1 MKAVLLPECHIWDV
15 GELPVWRE
23 RSDEAEVV
31 LKEKEY
37 GRIQAAAPGAA
48 KFILPAGHPD
58 FQEHSYYHPLK
69 AIVGAETFLSAVKD
83 SESMPRGVFRLYHV
97 ASFPLMDRAV
107 SDLLCV
113 EQVFGEVVRMQVK
126 KARHDSGLM
135 HMVITTAFGNTVI
148 AQFEYTVMEDAEEQ
162 LEMEWSGESG
172 ILSFDASKQ
181 QAFRESGSR
190 QICYDAA
197 LAIRNSQ
204 PAGET
209 AIAAAWNRIKGE
221 LS

>member
-1 MKAVLLPECHIWDV
+1 MKGILLPQCHLWDAS
-15 GELPVWRE
+15 GLPDWRE
-23 RSDEAEVV
+23 DPEAAEVI

-37 GRIQAAAPGAA
+37 GRFLEAAPEAA
-48 KFILPAGHPD
+48 EIILPSGHPD
-58 FQEHSYYHPLK
+58 TPKHSYYHPLK
-69 AIVGAETFLSAVKD
+69 AILGADTFLHAVK
-83 SESMPRGVFRLYHV
+83 ESGSVLKGVFRLHHV
-97 ASFPLMDRAV
+97 ASFPLMERAV
-107 SDLLCV
+107 SDLLCI
-113 EQVFGEVVRMQVK
+113 EQVFGEAVRMQVK
-126 KARHDSGLM
+126 KAQHDSGLM
-135 HMVITTAFGNTVI
+135 HMIITTAFGNTVI

-204 PAGET
+204 PVTET
-209 AIAAAWNRIKGE
+209 AVSAWNRLKGE